1 MLKGEQELMR
11 IKIYKEKAIHNKHV
25 NIETKQKKIRVSGQ
39 WHHAS

>member
-1 MLKGEQELMR
+1 MLNGEQELMGL
-11 IKIYKEKAIHNKHV
+11 KTYKEEATQNKHV